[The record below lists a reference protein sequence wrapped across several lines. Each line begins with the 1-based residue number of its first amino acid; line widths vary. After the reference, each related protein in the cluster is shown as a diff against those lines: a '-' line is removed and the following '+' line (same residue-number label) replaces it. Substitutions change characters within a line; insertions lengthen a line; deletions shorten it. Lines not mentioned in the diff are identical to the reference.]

1 MAGVTMDVSIETL
14 SPLERRLTVS
24 VPADRL
30 EGEVRERLRELS
42 RSVQMKGFR
51 RGKVPAKVV
60 EQRFGAQVRNE
71 ALGEVVRNSFNEAVE
86 QEKLRPASAPNI
98 ETRGAAENGELRYTA
113 TFEVI
118 PDFGTI
124 DVSALAVNR
133 TVASVDD
140 GDIDQMIET
149 LRTQRRTFE
158 PVERGAQADDMV
170 MVETFAVAG
179 DLRVPAESSE
189 VGGTLLGSGMMH
201 AGIEA
206 ALVGMSVGEEKTVAV
221 SFAADWRVPEL
232 AGKDA
237 MVTVKV
243 TRVAVPTLPP
253 LDKAFIESFGVRGGD
268 LEIFRAE
275 VRSNLERELKGALM
289 ARLRAEVIDK
299 LVAGYSSVEMPARLI
314 DAEARSLATQAE
326 QQAAEQG
333 RKGVS
338 VAPETMKAAAQRRVA
353 AGLLLS
359 EIARQ
364 ERMVLDSKRLNETM
378 GLIASTYED
387 PQQVLELYRSDEK
400 LMAGLRTR
408 VMEDQVVEWIA
419 DHATVTELPS
429 CFSDVMRGG
438 Q

>member
-1 MAGVTMDVSIETL
+1 MDVSIETL
-14 SPLERRLTVS
+14 SSLERRLTVS
-24 VPADRL
+24 LPADRL
-30 EGEVRERLRELS
+30 EGEVRDRLRELS

-71 ALGEVVRNSFNEAVE
+71 ALSDVVRSSFNEAVE
-86 QEKLRPASAPNI
+86 QEKLRPASAPDI
-98 ETRGAAENGELRYTA
+98 ETNGTAQDGELRYTA

-118 PDFGTI
+118 PDFGKI
-124 DVSALAVNR
+124 DVSTLAINR
-133 TVASVDD
+133 VVASVADE
-140 GDIDQMIET
+140 DIDQMIET
-149 LRTQRRTFE
+149 LRAQRRSFE
-158 PVERGAQADDMV
+158 TVTRGAKADDMV

-179 DLRVPAESSE
+179 DLRVPAEGSE
-189 VGGTLLGSGMMH
+189 IAGTLLGSGMMH
-201 AGIEA
+201 PTIED
-206 ALVGMSVGEEKTVAV
+206 ALVGASVGEEKTVDVA
-221 SFAADWRVPEL
+221 FAADWRVAEL

-237 MVTVKV
+237 TVTVKV
-243 TRVAVPTLPP
+243 TRVAEPTLPA

-268 LEIFRAE
+268 LATFRKE

-289 ARLRAEVIDK
+289 ASLRVEVIDK
-299 LVAGYSSVEMPARLI
+299 LVAAYGSVEMPARLI
-314 DAEARSLATQAE
+314 EAEARSLAAQAE
-326 QQAAEQG
+326 KQAAEQG

-338 VAPETMKAAAQRRVA
+338 VAPDTMRPAAQRRVA

-364 ERMVLDSKRLNETM
+364 ERMVLDGKRLSETM

-387 PQQVLELYRSDEK
+387 PQQVLELYRNDEK

-419 DHATVTELPS
+419 DHASVTELPAS
-429 CFSDVMRGG
+429 FSEVMRSG
-438 Q
+438 QKTA

>member
-1 MAGVTMDVSIETL
+1 MDVSIETL
-14 SPLERRLTVS
+14 STLERRLTVS

-30 EGEVRERLRELS
+30 EGEVRDRLRELS

-118 PDFGTI
+118 PDFGKI
-124 DVSALAVNR
+124 DVSTLAVKR
-133 TVASVDD
+133 VVASVDD
-140 GDIDQMIET
+140 GDIDQMIDT
-149 LRTQRRTFE
+149 LRAQRRSFE
-158 PVERGAQADDMV
+158 TVTRGAQANDMV
-170 MVETFAVAG
+170 MVETFAIAG
-179 DLRVPAESSE
+179 DLRVPAENSE
-189 VGGTLLGSGMMH
+189 IGGTLLGSGMMH
-201 AGIEA
+201 PAIEEALAGMT
-206 ALVGMSVGEEKTVAV
+206 VDEEKTVAV

-237 MVTVKV
+237 QVTVKV
-243 TRVAVPTLPP
+243 TRVAEPTLPA

-268 LEIFRAE
+268 LAAFRNE

-289 ARLRAEVIDK
+289 ASLRTEVIDK
-299 LVAGYSSVEMPARLI
+299 LVAAHSNVEMPARLV
-314 DAEARSLATQAE
+314 DAEARSLAAQAE
-326 QQAAEQG
+326 KQAAEQG
-333 RKGVS
+333 RKGVT
-338 VAPETMKAAAQRRVA
+338 VAPDAMKAAAQRRVA

-364 ERMVLDSKRLNETM
+364 ERMVLDGKRLNETM

-419 DHATVTELPS
+419 DHADVTELPAS
-429 CFSDVMRGG
+429 FSDVMRSG
-438 Q
+438 QQSA

>member
-1 MAGVTMDVSIETL
+1 MDVSIETL
-14 SPLERRLTVS
+14 SSLERRLTVS

-51 RGKVPAKVV
+51 RGKVPTKVV

-98 ETRGAAENGELRYTA
+98 ETKGAAENGELRYTA

-118 PDFGTI
+118 PDFGKI
-124 DVSALAVNR
+124 EVSTLNVNR
-133 TVASVDD
+133 AVASVAD

-149 LRTQRRTFE
+149 LRAQRRTFE
-158 PVERGAQADDMV
+158 PVTRAAQADDMV

-179 DLRVPAESSE
+179 DLRVPAENSE

-201 AGIEA
+201 PSLEEALAGMH
-206 ALVGMSVGEEKTVAV
+206 VDEEKTVAV
-221 SFAADWRVPEL
+221 SYAADWRVAEL

-237 MVTVKV
+237 AVTLKV
-243 TRVAVPTLPP
+243 TRIAEPTLPA

-268 LEIFRAE
+268 LEIFRTE

-289 ARLRAEVIDK
+289 AMLRGEVIDK
-299 LVAGYSSVEMPARLI
+299 LVAAYSHVEMPARLV
-314 DAEARSLATQAE
+314 DGEARLLAAQAE
-326 QQAAEQG
+326 KQAAEQG

-338 VAPETMKAAAQRRVA
+338 VAPDAMKAAAQRRVA

-364 ERMVLDSKRLNETM
+364 ERMVLDGKRLNETL

-400 LMAGLRTR
+400 LLAGLRTR

-419 DHATVTELPS
+419 DHAAVTELPS
-429 CFSDVMRGG
+429 SFSDVMRSG
-438 Q
+438 QS